1 MMDELLDYLDEL
13 YRAEDA
19 GAVEELNDWSEDD
32 AAFLATAAV
41 YGLSTDGLA

>member
-19 GAVEELNDWSEDD
+19 GAVEELDDWSEDD
-32 AAFLATAAV
+32 AKFLVTAAA
-41 YGLSTDGLA
+41 YGLSKDGLS